1 MYVPINPSPK
11 IQNFKFV
18 VMDLEGG
25 GGLFKTIQDSLGLQ
39 NEV

>member
-11 IQNFKFV
+11 IQNLKFV

-25 GGLFKTIQDSLGLQ
+25 GLFNLVSLDM
-39 NEV
+39 